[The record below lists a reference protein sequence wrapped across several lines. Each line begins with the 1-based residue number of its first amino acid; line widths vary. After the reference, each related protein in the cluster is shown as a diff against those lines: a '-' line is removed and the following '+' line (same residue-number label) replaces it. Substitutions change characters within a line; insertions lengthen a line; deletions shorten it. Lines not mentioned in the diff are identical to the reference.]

1 MKLSTKWLTKGRI
14 ELLME
19 EEEEEEESLL
29 RRAIAA
35 IAISLSLSLGV
46 VCARECLEFMKR
58 FLFGGGEWVW
68 VGWWVRLI
76 CKTYIIYVIG
86 KRACLLGLSLSLS
99 LFTCQVLLPIMW
111 RHNRHP
117 QQPTQY
123 GVVLP
128 PWAWKVGKS
137 LKLNHNPMPHHE

>member
-19 EEEEEEESLL
+19 EEEEESLL

-35 IAISLSLSLGV
+35 IAISLSLLEWSVRESVWSLWN
-46 VCARECLEFMKR
+46 AFYLEEES
-58 FLFGGGEWVW
+58 GCEWVG
-68 VGWWVRLI
+68 GWCWFV
-76 CKTYIIYVIG
+76 KHIG
-86 KRACLLGLSLSLS
+86 YMWLESALVFLVSLSLSLS

-128 PWAWKVGKS
+128 SWAWKVGKS